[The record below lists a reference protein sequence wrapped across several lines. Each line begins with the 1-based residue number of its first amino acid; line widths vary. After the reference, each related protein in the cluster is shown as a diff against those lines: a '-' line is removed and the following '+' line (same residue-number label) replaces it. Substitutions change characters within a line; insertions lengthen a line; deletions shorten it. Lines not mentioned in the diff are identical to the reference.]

1 MKRIIYILP
10 LVLFLANTSLSFSQS
25 NVSRDV
31 TLERE
36 YNPTAIDAKKINTVP
51 KTEEYTIDKKDI
63 TYTISSSPATVDK
76 SFNPLATD
84 TYKDTQLGE
93 IKNGVFRA
101 GIGSHWQLL
110 GDFYYPL
117 LQGDTYLLD
126 LNVSHQSAWG
136 KLKIEDNEP
145 TRAMFTTTRA
155 GFTFENQFRNSRLVS
170 GIHFLHKGFDYY
182 GKSNIDTSLWVGD
195 TQREIVKIKADSLL
209 ESGIG
214 SFTKAGT
221 NFRLFSTN
229 QQSSFQHNSN
239 LSYQYFAS
247 HIAVE
252 EHNFYVGT
260 NLSGSLETGRIGV
273 SVDVDNYFYKKPL
286 ELSANYAI
294 KETDFGNT
302 SVIKLTPYYVLVGKN
317 WDISM
322 GASLFAII
330 GDTQRP
336 VSGAANIVGKA
347 ALVPDLFYLYGGIV
361 GDIKHNSYS
370 SILTENNYVSP
381 DVSLQ
386 DTYTPLNIYTG
397 LKLKVM
403 DGLLF
408 DGYLGYKIIRDQYF
422 FINRTVNYV
431 APMPIGTPASAYAN
445 TFDVVTEKDASLL
458 SVDLSLTF
466 DKIDGL
472 DVSVNSRY
480 NKWNVSQN
488 AFAWHKPTWEIG
500 LQASYQIDAK
510 WKAGI
515 AYNYMGGR
523 NALVDTEVVAMNNI
537 HDVNAT
543 VSYKVFDWLHV
554 FGSLRNAINANY
566 DTYYG
571 YKAFGINGM
580 VGASVTF

>member
-145 TRAMFTTTRA
+145 TRAMFATTRA

-302 SVIKLTPYYVLVGKN
+302 SVIKLTPYYVFVGKN

-330 GDTQRP
+330 GATQRP

-445 TFDVVTEKDASLL
+445 TFDVVTEKNASLL

-500 LQASYQIDAK
+500 LQASYQIDTK

>member
-31 TLERE
+31 TLERD

-145 TRAMFTTTRA
+145 TRAMFATTRA

-170 GIHFLHKGFDYY
+170 GIHFLQKGFDYY

-229 QQSSFQHNSN
+229 QRSSFQHNSN

-302 SVIKLTPYYVLVGKN
+302 SVIKLTPYYVFVGKN

-330 GDTQRP
+330 GSSQRP

>member
-145 TRAMFTTTRA
+145 TRAMFATTRA

-302 SVIKLTPYYVLVGKN
+302 SVIKLTPSYVFVGKN

-386 DTYTPLNIYTG
+386 DTYTPQKIYTG

-403 DGLLF
+403 DG
-408 DGYLGYKIIRDQYF
+408 
-422 FINRTVNYV
+422 
-431 APMPIGTPASAYAN
+431 
-445 TFDVVTEKDASLL
+445 
-458 SVDLSLTF
+458 
-466 DKIDGL
+466 
-472 DVSVNSRY
+472 
-480 NKWNVSQN
+480 
-488 AFAWHKPTWEIG
+488 H
-500 LQASYQIDAK
+500 
-510 WKAGI
+510 
-515 AYNYMGGR
+515 
-523 NALVDTEVVAMNNI
+523 
-537 HDVNAT
+537 
-543 VSYKVFDWLHV
+543 
-554 FGSLRNAINANY
+554 
-566 DTYYG
+566 
-571 YKAFGINGM
+571 
-580 VGASVTF
+580 